1 VPEVVPGLSR
11 TGAALGAMTGASI
24 RASASESLPP
34 LPAPPFSTDSLPYLL
49 DAKLIR
55 CFLAVFDLRNVSLA
69 ADALCLTQSA
79 TSKCILK
86 LEDQLG
92 VPLFERGKEG
102 MIPTTFGLALCKY
115 ARQIDLESRYA
126 RAEISALK
134 ARGYGAI
141 TIGIGPMWS
150 VEVLPDAIA
159 SFHRARPGMHVRVS
173 GGVPDTL
180 VPDLIRGNLD
190 LICAMMEFQ
199 DHPQIEKTNLFD
211 VELVVVARSDHPL
224 HRLPVVHPADLRHYA
239 WVRFTDGQLGN
250 RLISEYFVRSGLE
263 PPECAVEVA
272 ALSAVFSLLRTG
284 DFIAALSSTVL
295 PHAKLLGL
303 QRVKGVQVDRGA
315 WQYRA
320 GIAFRRD
327 SPHPMIGEFIEHLRV
342 AAGLQPGSR

>member
-1 VPEVVPGLSR
+1 MAEPERKNGPRAHDGDLS
-11 TGAALGAMTGASI
+11 GKVSSPQPQLSVAKLLA
-24 RASASESLPP
+24 
-34 LPAPPFSTDSLPYLL
+34 TDSLPYLL

-92 VPLFERGKEG
+92 VPLFERGKDG
-102 MIPTTFGLALCKY
+102 MTPTTFGLALCRY

-134 ARGYGAI
+134 SRGYGAI
-141 TIGIGPMWS
+141 TIGAGPMWS
-150 VEVLPDAIA
+150 VEILPDAIA
-159 SFHRARPGMHVRVS
+159 TFHAARPGIHVRVS

-190 LICAMMEFQ
+190 LICAMMEIQ
-199 DHPQIEKTNLFD
+199 DHPQIQKVSLFD
-211 VELVVVARSDHPL
+211 VELVVVAHADHPL
-224 HRLPVVHPADLRHYA
+224 HQLPVVLPADLRNHA
-239 WVRFTDGQLGN
+239 WVRFTDAQLGN
-250 RLISEYFVRSGLE
+250 RLITEYFNLNDLE
-263 PPECAVEVA
+263 APKCAVEVA
-272 ALSAVFSLLRTG
+272 SLSSVFSLLRTG
-284 DFIAALSSTVL
+284 SFIAALSSTVL

-303 QRVKGVQVDRGA
+303 QRVKGLQVEKGA

-320 GIAFRRD
+320 GVAFRRD
-327 SPHPMIGEFIEHLRV
+327 SPHPMIGELLDHVRR
-342 AAGLQPGSR
+342 AAGLLPDSG

>member
-1 VPEVVPGLSR
+1 MADARRKSAPR
-11 TGAALGAMTGASI
+11 TAGRKLAD
-24 RASASESLPP
+24 RSLPMSP
-34 LPAPPFSTDSLPYLL
+34 LAPAARSFSADSLPYLL

-92 VPLFERGKEG
+92 VPLFERGKDG
-102 MIPTTFGLALCKY
+102 MTPTRFGLALCRY
-115 ARQIDLESRYA
+115 ARQIDLESRHA

-134 ARGYGAI
+134 SRGYGAI

-159 SFHRARPGMHVRVS
+159 NFHRARPGIHVRVS

-190 LICAMMEFQ
+190 LICAMMNIQ
-199 DHPQIEKTNLFD
+199 DHPQIQTVSLFD
-211 VELVVVARSDHPL
+211 VELVVIAHADHPL
-224 HRLPVVHPADLRHYA
+224 HRQSTISPADLRNHP
-239 WVRFTDGQLGN
+239 WVRFTDAQLGN
-250 RLISEYFVRSGLE
+250 GLIAKYFTQHGVDA
-263 PPECAVEVA
+263 PEFAVEA
-272 ALSAVFSLLRTG
+272 ASLSAVFSLLRTG
-284 DFIAALSSTVL
+284 AFIAALSSTVL

-303 QRVKGVQVDRGA
+303 TRVKGLQVENDA
-315 WQYRA
+315 WRYRA
-320 GIAFRRD
+320 GVAFRRD
-327 SPHPMIGEFIEHLRV
+327 SPHPMIGEFVDHLRA
-342 AAGLQPGSR
+342 AAGLLPTAD

>member
-1 VPEVVPGLSR
+1 MSR
-11 TGAALGAMTGASI
+11 SG
-24 RASASESLPP
+24 RDKK
-34 LPAPPFSTDSLPYLL
+34 PFSTDSLPYLL

-92 VPLFERGKEG
+92 VPLFERSKDG
-102 MIPTTFGLALCKY
+102 MTPTTFGLALCRY

-134 ARGYGAI
+134 SRGYGAI

-150 VEVLPDAIA
+150 VEVLPEAIA
-159 SFHRARPGMHVRVS
+159 SFHRVRPGIHVRVS

-180 VPDLIRGNLD
+180 VPDLIRGHLD
-190 LICAMMEFQ
+190 LICAMMDFQ
-199 DHPQIEKTNLFD
+199 DHPQIEKVNLFD
-211 VELVVVARSDHPL
+211 VELVVVAQADHPL
-224 HRLPVVHPADLRHYA
+224 HRHPAVSPADLCSYP

-250 RLISEYFVRSGLE
+250 RLVSEYFVRNGLE
-263 PPECAVEVA
+263 APEFAVEVA
-272 ALSAVFSLLRTG
+272 SLSSVLSLLQTG
-284 DFIAALSSTVL
+284 SFIAALSSTIL
-295 PHAKLLGL
+295 PHAKMLGL
-303 QRVKGVQVDRGA
+303 RRVQGVQVDKGA

-320 GIAFRRD
+320 GLAYRRD
-327 SPHPMIGEFIEHLRV
+327 SPHPMIHEFVEHLRL
-342 AAGLQPGSR
+342 AAGLQHATAGAQRVPLTVLSA